1 MMNKEAAT
9 NELAVLM
16 KMNLRPR
23 FPTQE
28 EKLAAVLNHLNM
40 AAEYFDEA
48 GNDKLANLV
57 TNFMVKFAQG

>member
-1 MMNKEAAT
+1 MNKNAVAD
-9 NELAVLM
+9 ELAIQM
-16 KMNLRPR
+16 KMNMRPR

-48 GNDKLANLV
+48 GNDKLANLI